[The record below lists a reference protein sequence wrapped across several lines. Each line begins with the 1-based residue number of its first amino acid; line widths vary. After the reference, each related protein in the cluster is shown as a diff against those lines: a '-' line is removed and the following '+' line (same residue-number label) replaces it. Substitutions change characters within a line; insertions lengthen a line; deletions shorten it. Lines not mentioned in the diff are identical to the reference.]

1 MRTTLII
8 WLFFLTM
15 SVSHGQDV
23 LQSYIDTALQNNLAL
38 QKKQIDYR
46 QQVAVLQEAKARFL
60 PTLSI
65 QARLSA
71 AREGRVISI
80 PVGDL
85 VNPVYGNLNT
95 LNQFGAMLSDNY
107 PEIPPYPNISNVEE
121 NFLRRQEQETVVR
134 LQAPVYNPT
143 VFANRRL
150 QGKLT
155 QAEAVSVNAYRRE
168 LVKEVKLA
176 YYSYLQALEG
186 VVLYENTRQLL
197 KENVRTTESLYEN
210 HQVTL
215 DEVYAA
221 QARQRQVEQQ
231 LAVARQQ
238 ENSARAYFNFLL
250 NRPLE
255 AEVEVA
261 AREDL
266 PTSVIALEQAKRQAM
281 LGKEELQ
288 QLDFAQQA
296 TEESVRLRKAAFLP
310 SINLQADY
318 GVQGVDYNL
327 DDDSDFFLGSL
338 VLSWTLFDRSARQR
352 VEQATLDLQRLQRQQ
367 EEVEGQLQ
375 LQVIDAWY
383 ALQAAREQ
391 YQQAQAEVEAASRA
405 FRLVDKK
412 YRQGQANQL
421 ELSDA
426 RTNMTNAEN
435 RSIIA
440 RYGIHMR
447 VAELE
452 YATAG
457 YTL

>member
-1 MRTTLII
+1 MRIRLIL
-8 WLFFLTM
+8 WLCLLMT
-15 SVSHGQDV
+15 SPSYGQDI

-60 PTLSI
+60 PTLSL

-85 VNPVYGNLNT
+85 VNPVYSNLNT
-95 LNQFGAMLSDNY
+95 LNQFGVMLSDNY
-107 PEIPPYPNISNVEE
+107 PEIPPYPKISNVEE

-155 QAEAVSVNAYRRE
+155 QAEAVSVDAYRRE

-176 YYSYLQALEG
+176 YYRYLQATEG
-186 VVLYENTRQLL
+186 VSLYENTRQLL
-197 KENVRTTESLYEN
+197 QENVRTTESLYEN

-215 DEVYAA
+215 DQVYAA

-255 AEVEVA
+255 AKVSIAA
-261 AREDL
+261 ARDL
-266 PTSVIALEQAKRQAM
+266 PTSVVALEQAKRQAM

-288 QLDFAQQA
+288 HLDFAQQA

-367 EEVEGQLQ
+367 EETEGQLQ

-383 ALQAAREQ
+383 ALQSAREQ
-391 YQQAQAEVEAASRA
+391 YEQAEAEVEAAGRA

-421 ELSDA
+421 ALSDA

-435 RSIIA
+435 RLIIA
-440 RYGIHMR
+440 RYGVHMR